1 MSQVKG
7 IPYGISDFKRLRNE
21 NFYYVDKTMYLPLI
35 EKMPSYLFLIRPRR
49 FGKSLF
55 LSLMRTYY
63 DILQK
68 DNFEKYFGDLW
79 IGSHPTDQ
87 RNRFQVLYFDFS
99 KAGCS
104 QPGADMMTSF
114 NDYCTI
120 IINQF
125 AHEYA
130 PFYDADFKAT
140 VESIES
146 AKAKLSY
153 LEVKAQEKGYLL
165 YLIID
170 EYDNFTNVILS
181 EHGQKMFHDLTHA
194 SGFYREYFKQFKGMF
209 NRIFL
214 MGVSPITLDDLSS
227 GYNIDWNIST
237 DETFNAMMG
246 FSESDVREMFCYYH
260 QNNMLTGDIEAMITE
275 MKPWYDNYCFA
286 RMSLKDDRIFN
297 CDMTLYYLNCQ
308 IQKHRAPEEMVDK
321 NIRTDYSKLK
331 MLARIDHDSSQE
343 GSRMSTIEE
352 IAAKGEIL
360 VDLHTSF
367 PAEKVTDI
375 DNFRSLLYYYGLLTI
390 CGTRGDLL
398 KMCIPNNCVREQY
411 FGFLRDYYQKQ
422 SSIDLH
428 YLNVMLTDL
437 AYDGQWKPFF
447 ESIALAYREN
457 SSVRDAME
465 GERNLQGFLKAYLAL
480 ASYYLVEPELEMNYG
495 YCDFFL
501 LPDKKRYPDIGHSYI
516 LELKYAGRTTTDTEL
531 ETQAEEG
538 RRQLLQ
544 YSKDKIALQLAK
556 DTTLHLI
563 LLQFRG
569 WDLVKCEEIASC

>member
-104 QPGADMMTSF
+104 QPETDMMTSF
-114 NDYCTI
+114 NDYCSL

-125 AHEYA
+125 AHEYTS
-130 PFYDADFKAT
+130 FYDTDFKAT
-140 VESIES
+140 IESIES

-153 LEVKAQEKGYLL
+153 IEIKAKEKGHPL
-165 YLIID
+165 YLIVD

-209 NRIFL
+209 DRIFL

-237 DETFNAMMG
+237 DPRFNAMMG
-246 FSESDVREMFCYYH
+246 FDETEVRKMFRYYR
-260 QNNMLTGDIEAMITE
+260 QNNILTGDIETMITE
-275 MKPWYDNYCFA
+275 MKPWYNNYCFA
-286 RMSLKDDRIFN
+286 RMALDNDRVFN
-297 CDMTLYYLNCQ
+297 CDMTLYYLRNQ
-308 IQKHRAPEEMVDK
+308 TDFHRAPEEMVDK

-360 VDLHTSF
+360 VNLHTSF

>member
-1 MSQVKG
+1 MNQIKG
-7 IPYGISDFKRLRNE
+7 IPYGISDFNRMRNE
-21 NFYYVDKTMYLPLI
+21 NFYFVDKTMYLPLI
-35 EKMPSYLFLIRPRR
+35 ENMPSYLFLIRPRR

-55 LSLMRTYY
+55 LSMMRTYY
-63 DILQK
+63 DILQQ

-99 KAGCS
+99 KAGNS
-104 QPGADMMTSF
+104 LLGTDLMTSF
-114 NDYCTI
+114 NDYCSI

-130 PFYDADFKAT
+130 PYYDSDFEAT
-140 VESIES
+140 INSIES

-153 LEVKAQEKGYLL
+153 IEVKAREKGNPL
-165 YLIID
+165 YLIVD

-181 EHGQKMFHDLTHA
+181 EHGQKMFRDLTHA

-209 NRIFL
+209 DRIFM
-214 MGVSPITLDDLSS
+214 MGVSPVTLDDLSS

-237 DETFNAMMG
+237 DERFNAMMG
-246 FSESDVREMFCYYH
+246 FSESEVREMLLYYRKNDLL
-260 QNNMLTGDIEAMITE
+260 QGDIETMITE

-286 RMSLKDDRIFN
+286 RMSLDDDRVFN
-297 CDMTLYYLNCQ
+297 CDMTLYYLRNQ
-308 IQKHRAPEEMVDK
+308 LDFHRAPTEMVDK

-331 MLARIDHDSSQE
+331 MLARIDHDSAHE

-360 VDLHTSF
+360 VNLHTSF
-367 PAEKVTDI
+367 PAERVVDI

-390 CGTRGDLL
+390 CGTRGDMLR
-398 KMCIPNNCVREQY
+398 MCIPNHCVREQY
-411 FGFLRDYYQKQ
+411 FGFLRDYYQRQ
-422 SSIDLH
+422 SSVDLH

-437 AYDGQWKPFF
+437 AYDGHWQPFF
-447 ESIALAYREN
+447 EAIARAYREN

-480 ASYYLVEPELEMNYG
+480 ASYYLMEPELEMNYG

-501 LPDKKRYPDIGHSYI
+501 LPDKQRYLDINHSYI
-516 LELKYAGRTTTDTEL
+516 LELKYAARTATDAEL
-531 ETQAEEG
+531 EVQAEEG

-544 YSKDKIALQLAK
+544 YSKDKIARRLAEG
-556 DTTLHLI
+556 TTLHCL

-569 WDLVKCEEIASC
+569 WDMVRCEEICLS